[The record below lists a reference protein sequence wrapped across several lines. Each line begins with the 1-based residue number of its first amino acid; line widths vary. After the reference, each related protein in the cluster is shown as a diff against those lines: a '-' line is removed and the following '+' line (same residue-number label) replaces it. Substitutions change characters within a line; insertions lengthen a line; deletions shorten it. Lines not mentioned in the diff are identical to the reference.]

1 MKLVKKGEKTEITV
15 DNAIREFF
23 EKLKKDYKLDNN
35 GVVKLIQKTK
45 KFFEEEN
52 SVPVLIFDNDKLGA
66 LEAIVK
72 YLKENR
78 DLSFKKISVLLNRNE
93 KTVWATY
100 SNAREKLPGKF
111 ELERDYLNTCKG
123 KYKKELL
130 GVRVPLLI
138 FKDRKLS
145 VLENVIKFLKEEL
158 DLRYHEIAVLLNRDD
173 RTIWTTYKR
182 GLKKE
187 NESG

>member
-1 MKLVKKGEKTEITV
+1 MKLVKKEEKIEITV
-15 DNAIREFF
+15 ANTVQKFF
-23 EKLKKDYKLDNN
+23 EKLKKDYKLDNSQTIR
-35 GVVKLIQKTK
+35 LIEKTK

-52 SVPVLIFDNDKLGA
+52 SVPILIFDNDKLGA

-78 DLSFKKISVLLNRNE
+78 DLSFKKISILLNRNE

-100 SNAREKLPGKF
+100 FNAKKKLPGKF
-111 ELERDYLNTCKG
+111 ELERDYLKTCKG

-130 GVRVPLLI
+130 WIRAPLSI
-138 FKDRKLS
+138 FRDRKLS
-145 VLENVIKFLKEEL
+145 VLESVVKFLKEEH
-158 DLRYHEIAVLLNRDD
+158 DLKYHEIAVLLNRDD